1 MLYDWRLGPLRTIE
15 ELIMT
20 SNIARAFILVGAL
33 FAVLGMLMGIGMG
46 MSEDFTY
53 APVHAHI
60 NLVGWASMALFGLAY
75 RAGLARLDRLAVV
88 HFWVALAGG
97 IVLAIGI
104 YLSMAMRQPAV
115 AIIGS
120 LLTLA
125 SMIIF
130 VINVVRA
137 RA

>member
-1 MLYDWRLGPLRTIE
+1 
-15 ELIMT
+15 MT
-20 SNIARAFILVGAL
+20 GNIARAFILVGAL
-33 FAVLGMLMGIGMG
+33 FGVLGMLMGIGMG
-46 MSEDFTY
+46 MSGDFTY

-75 RAGLARLDRLAVV
+75 KSGLAKVDRLATVQ
-88 HFWVALAGG
+88 FWIALVGG
-97 IVLAIGI
+97 IVLMVGI
-104 YLSMAMRQPAV
+104 YLSMATHRPAL

-120 LLTLA
+120 LLTLI

-130 VINVVRA
+130 VVNVVRA